1 MMESEQT
8 AELAAALAKAQAAMG
23 PAIINRVGGPPAKN
37 RYADLSSVFA
47 AIKPLHDNGLAIT
60 QSTQFRDGA
69 FLLRTTLRHV
79 SGQWVAADYPLPLN
93 AKPQEI
99 GSALTYA
106 RRYSI
111 SALTGVV
118 ADEDDDGAEA
128 MRKTTNGGN
137 GKHVEE
143 TGELVSTAD
152 IEKIQKRIVALGADI
167 TAFCKHMKVARIAD
181 IPASEI
187 DKATAALD
195 YYENAHA
202 NH

>member
-1 MMESEQT
+1 MESEQT

-37 RYADLSSVFA
+37 RYADLSSVFN

-128 MRKTTNGGN
+128 MRKATNGN

-143 TGELVSTAD
+143 TGEVVSQQQLDKLNEAIDFTD
-152 IEKIQKRIVALGADI
+152 TDVTKFLRRYNERYKRKAEALGDI
-167 TAFCKHMKVARIAD
+167 L
-181 IPASEI
+181 ASH
-187 DKATAALD
+187 
-195 YYENAHA
+195 YELCLKSIGGA
-202 NH
+202 